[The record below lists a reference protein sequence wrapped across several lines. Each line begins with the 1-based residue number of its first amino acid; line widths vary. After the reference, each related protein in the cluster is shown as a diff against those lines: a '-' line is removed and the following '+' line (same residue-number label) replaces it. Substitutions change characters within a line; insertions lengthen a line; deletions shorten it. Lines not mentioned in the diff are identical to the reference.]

1 MATKTTKRVLRLSF
15 FSSDGKAK
23 TIQIT
28 RAAEG
33 SYDKDALKSFADGLV
48 DLSNEGIFNENQVTL
63 YAQARSVETVMTQID
78 TQVEYDVG

>member
-28 RAAEG
+28 RAADG
-33 SYDKDALKSFADGLV
+33 TYDKEALKAFADGLV
-48 DLSNEGIFNENQVTL
+48 NLSNEGIMNDQGVTL

-78 TQVEYDVG
+78 THVEYDAG